1 MLLDP
6 LSYSLIVYQCF
17 WMKKNIQSQ
26 FHVFIFFYVCT
37 VINHFKVFTTI
48 FTAECAVKLPALGK
62 TYFASRWNI
71 FDLVIVIASLVDLAL
86 ENVDGLN
93 VLRSIRLV
101 SIGWVCFNICNI
113 LCLLSLTKFHGIYV
127 VEKASCFK

>member
-1 MLLDP
+1 MF
-6 LSYSLIVYQCF
+6 LSL
-17 WMKKNIQSQ
+17 KKKKKLPQ
-26 FHVFIFFYVCT
+26 FYVLIFFQCNYVCT

-101 SIGWVCFNICNI
+101 SIG
-113 LCLLSLTKFHGIYV
+113 
-127 VEKASCFK
+127 